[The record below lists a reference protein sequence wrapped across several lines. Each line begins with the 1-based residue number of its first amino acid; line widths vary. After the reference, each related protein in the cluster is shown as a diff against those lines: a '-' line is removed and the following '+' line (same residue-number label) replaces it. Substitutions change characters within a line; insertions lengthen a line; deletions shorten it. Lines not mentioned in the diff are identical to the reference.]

1 MQYTEAIERL
11 GATRGKEI
19 PQVTIKGI
27 YRLFDEME
35 AKDIEYIVRLVEKYE
50 NVPSNLYGL
59 VDRLWSERKYW
70 KEQKLNATDD
80 WKADPDN
87 ASGAEFS
94 AFMAVMT
101 EILVWHEEKL
111 VERNPEGVTVAMSIV
126 DWKKAGC
133 PKTWSPILDDF
144 LIGYLNTYTA
154 STGSKVLFDFMIKY
168 TKTLHNARLKRTFKE

>member
-1 MQYTEAIERL
+1 MNYDHFLDRIA
-11 GATRGKEI
+11 AARGKDI

-27 YRLFDEME
+27 YRLFDQMQDR
-35 AKDIEYIVRLVEKYE
+35 DIEHITRLIEKYE

-70 KEQKLNATDD
+70 LDQQTMNADD

-101 EILVWHEEKL
+101 EILAWHEEKL

-133 PKTWSPILDDF
+133 PKTWSPILDNF